1 MYHLARIKFQGWF
14 LTALSLLALPLVA
27 CGASATATPVAVAEP
42 TLTPP
47 AATFAPPPAAATPIA
62 FATPTPAPVAESKV
76 SRLIAAQIPPS
87 PETTDPSLAGNF
99 QQFQWLPHGDFLVQ
113 FGPKTGVIEGRLA
126 KGWELSPDGKTWTFP
141 LRDDATFHF
150 GFGDFTSADVEASLN
165 HYLRAESEI
174 ARVNHMKDRFGIPR
188 ENQPPIPPGV
198 IDTSDPY
205 KVVFNLAQPD
215 AEFFYEMSDR
225 WANIM
230 LSKEQ
235 MESAPYEEWV
245 RKVASTGSYQFVET
259 QLGNYTL
266 WENAPGAHYFKEP
279 AFDELQ
285 IFYVLEPS
293 TRLAMVLGGQAH
305 IVELPTELSQEAKK
319 QGMEVALTTL
329 GASVVFGVMGG
340 QFDTGLDQYDPDV
353 TWLNKNV
360 RKAMNMAIDRDEL
373 VTELW
378 GGVAEKIIGPP
389 MWYPRNSGWNPQWEQ
404 DFPELY
410 KYDPVEAK
418 RLLSEAGYAEGFT
431 VKWKAFAR
439 PGIPW
444 RELVEATIGYMD
456 AIGVTVEVEELE
468 FSTFRGHYRSFDH
481 AGWGFWWTAQ
491 ENTPATRSSFHHN
504 LNRNQQQWY
513 VSPTFQA
520 NLEELVVTMNPDKRQ
535 ELLMAMGDE
544 LFYEYALI
552 PLVAVRVQYV
562 YNPEV
567 VAEFLTTGLNGIRD
581 LEFVVPAE

>member
-1 MYHLARIKFQGWF
+1 M
-14 LTALSLLALPLVA
+14 TTLSLLALTLVA
-27 CGASATATPVAVAEP
+27 CGTSATATPAPVPEP
-42 TLTPP
+42 TSPP
-47 AATFAPPPAAATPIA
+47 PPTATFAPPPAAATPTA
-62 FATPTPAPVAESKV
+62 FVTPTSAPVAEAKV
-76 SRLIAAQIPPS
+76 SRLIAAQLPPS
-87 PETTDPSLAGNF
+87 PETTDPSLAANF
-99 QQFQWLPHGDFLVQ
+99 HQLQWLPHGDFLVQ
-113 FGPKTGVIEGRLA
+113 FGHKNGVIEGRLA
-126 KGWELSPDGKTWTFP
+126 EGWELSPDGKTWTFP

-150 GFGDFTSADVEASLN
+150 DFGSFTSTDVEASLN

-188 ENQPPIPPGV
+188 EIQPPIPPGV
-198 IDTSDPY
+198 VDTSDPHQ
-205 KVVFNLAQPD
+205 VVFNLTQPD

-230 LSKEQ
+230 LSKQQ
-235 MESAPYEEWV
+235 MESAPYDEWV
-245 RKVASTGSYQFVET
+245 RKVAGTGSYQFVET

-266 WENAPGAHYFKEP
+266 WENAPGTHYFKEP
-279 AFDELQ
+279 AFEELQ

-293 TRLAMVLGGQAH
+293 TRLAMLLGGQAH
-305 IVELPTELSQEAKK
+305 IVELPTELSQEARNR
-319 QGMEVALTTL
+319 GMEVALTTL

-353 TWLNKNV
+353 VWLNKDV
-360 RKAMNMAIDRDEL
+360 RQALNMAIDRDEL

-389 MWYPRNSGWNPQWEQ
+389 MWYPRNAGWNPQWEQ
-404 DFPELY
+404 DFKEMY
-410 KYDPVEAK
+410 RYDPEEAK
-418 RLLSEAGYAEGFT
+418 SLLAAAGYPNGFT

-456 AIGVTVEVEELE
+456 AIGVKLEVEELE
-468 FSTFRGHYRSFDH
+468 YSTFRGHFRQFDH
-481 AGWGFWWTAQ
+481 TGWGFWWTAQ

-513 VSPTFQA
+513 VSPTFQSS
-520 NLEELVVTMNPDKRQ
+520 LEELVVTMDAAKRE
-535 ELLMAMGDE
+535 ELLQDMGDE

-552 PLVAVRVQYV
+552 PLVAVRVQYA
-562 YNPEV
+562 YNPDV
-567 VAEFLTTGLNGIRD
+567 VSEFLTTGLNGIRD
-581 LEFVVPAE
+581 LEFVVPAQ

>member
-1 MYHLARIKFQGWF
+1 MYHLARIKFQGWS
-14 LTALSLLALPLVA
+14 LTALSLLWLFVVA
-27 CGASATATPVAVAEP
+27 CGASATATPVGVAEP
-42 TLTPP
+42 AP
-47 AATFAPPPAAATPIA
+47 AAPTAAFAPPPAAATPVA
-62 FATPTPAPVAESKV
+62 FATPTSAPVAEAKV

-87 PETTDPSLAGNF
+87 PETTDPSLAANF
-99 QQFQWLPHGDFLVQ
+99 QQFQWLPHGDFLIQ

-126 KGWELSPDGKTWTFP
+126 KEWDLSPDGKTWTFP
-141 LRDDATFHF
+141 LREDATFHY
-150 GFGDFTSADVEASLN
+150 GFGGFTSADVEASLN

-174 ARVNHMKDRFGIPR
+174 ARVNHMKDRFGMPQ

-205 KVVFNLAQPD
+205 QVVFNLAQPD

-235 MESAPYEEWV
+235 MESAPYEEWS
-245 RKVASTGSYQFVET
+245 RKVAGTGSYQFVET
-259 QLGNYTL
+259 QLGNYTM
-266 WENAPGAHYFKEP
+266 WENAPGTHYFKEP
-279 AFDELQ
+279 AFEELQ
-285 IFYVLEPS
+285 ILYVLEPS

-305 IVELPTELSQEAKK
+305 IVELPTELSEEAQK

-329 GASVVFGVMGG
+329 GASVVFGVLGG
-340 QFDTGLDQYDPDV
+340 QFDTGLDQYNPEI
-353 TWLNKNV
+353 TWLDKNV
-360 RKAMNMAIDRDEL
+360 RKALNMAIDRDEL

-378 GGVAEKIIGPP
+378 GGVAEKIVGPP

-410 KYDPVEAK
+410 KYDPEEAK
-418 RLLSEAGYAEGFT
+418 RLLAEAGYPEGFT

-456 AIGVTVEVEELE
+456 AIGVTIEVEELE

-504 LNRNQQQWY
+504 IKRNQQQWY
-513 VSPTFQA
+513 VSPKFQA
-520 NLEELVVTMNPDKRQ
+520 NLESLVVTMNPDKRH

-544 LFYEYALI
+544 LFYEYALV

-562 YNPEV
+562 YNPDV

>member
-1 MYHLARIKFQGWF
+1 M
-14 LTALSLLALPLVA
+14 TTLSLLALTLVA
-27 CGASATATPVAVAEP
+27 CGTSATATPAPVPEP
-42 TLTPP
+42 TSPP
-47 AATFAPPPAAATPIA
+47 PPTATFAPPPAAATPTA
-62 FATPTPAPVAESKV
+62 FATPTPAPVTKAKV
-76 SRLIAAQIPPS
+76 SRLIAAQLPPS
-87 PETTDPSLAGNF
+87 PETTDPSLAANF
-99 QQFQWLPHGDFLVQ
+99 HQFQWLPHGDFLVQ
-113 FGPKTGVIEGRLA
+113 FGHKNGVIEGRLA
-126 KGWELSPDGKTWTFP
+126 EGWELSPDGKTWTFP

-150 GFGDFTSADVEASLN
+150 DFGSFTSTDVEASLN

-188 ENQPPIPPGV
+188 EIQPPIPPGV
-198 IDTSDPY
+198 VDTSDPHQ
-205 KVVFNLAQPD
+205 VVFNLAQPD

-230 LSKEQ
+230 LSKQQ
-235 MESAPYEEWV
+235 MESAPYDEWV
-245 RKVASTGSYQFVET
+245 RKVAGTGSYQFVET

-266 WENAPGAHYFKEP
+266 WENAPGTHYFKEP
-279 AFDELQ
+279 AFEELQ

-293 TRLAMVLGGQAH
+293 TRLAMLLGGQAH
-305 IVELPTELSQEAKK
+305 IVELPTELSQEARNR
-319 QGMEVALTTL
+319 GMEVALTTL

-353 TWLNKNV
+353 VWLNKDV
-360 RKAMNMAIDRDEL
+360 RQALNMAIDRDEL

-389 MWYPRNSGWNPQWEQ
+389 MWYPRNAGWNPQWEQ
-404 DFPELY
+404 DFKEMY
-410 KYDPVEAK
+410 RYDPEEAK
-418 RLLSEAGYAEGFT
+418 SLLAAAGYPNGFT

-456 AIGVTVEVEELE
+456 AIGVKLEVEELE
-468 FSTFRGHYRSFDH
+468 YSTFRGHFRQFDH
-481 AGWGFWWTAQ
+481 TGWGFWWTAQ

-513 VSPTFQA
+513 VSPTFQSS
-520 NLEELVVTMNPDKRQ
+520 LEELVVTMDAAKRE
-535 ELLMAMGDE
+535 ELLQDMGDE

-552 PLVAVRVQYV
+552 PLVAVRVQYA
-562 YNPEV
+562 YNPDV
-567 VAEFLTTGLNGIRD
+567 VSEFLTTGLNGIRD
-581 LEFVVPAE
+581 LEFVVPAQ